1 MATRPN
7 TSKPSASVTQHDTKS
22 CLALSFPFTI
32 HTPAHIPFR
41 PHPRSCRLG
50 CVGGTV
56 CRSNAWQHIWAGPY
70 ASCAVRKADLPPPT
84 HPTTTLNPFSPNT
97 YSFRPTC
104 SRPTAGHTN
113 NPCGRRPFR
122 PDPIVVRFQTSH
134 LPFEHLPAERPTTV
148 SNHAPIHHRLGLLE
162 SRRSSH
168 YMILLWTTPP
178 PPQASPLH
186 GAQLTVDTSNWDQ
199 RLLRYRGADSRP
211 PMSIQPHNR
220 TARTASARPA
230 NKSIPGATNVNMM
243 ECQSAPAHPGGMLS
257 RRNTNPDVGVPVRG
271 GVKPPEVAMAVRGG
285 TETPGVNAPIFEG
298 HDDANDRFPACEKRP
313 IHPETTGG
321 HCKKKTK
328 GGSSR
333 RIKEGDVVS
342 CASTEF
348 DGDQPGSW
356 SDGKQDRTHG
366 VVTHISKEGI
376 VMVHWYDDN
385 TNFAVKMKN
394 LRREAEKAP
403 EAISRSPTT
412 VSNEKS
418 ATTNRPNADFANDKE
433 RQAGR
438 GRKRDRSGRN
448 QSGRKQ
454 DRSGRNRSGRKQVR
468 VKAVGNRFGIK
479 AVEKNRTDVVAINVT
494 DQNQATQPMLKRLSQ
509 TKPLLHS
516 QATWVAEEPDAGH
529 RETHHAPP
537 PSKPDTHV
545 CLFRALP
552 PALTPSIPTPQ
563 MQTKNPCRL
572 PIRT

>member
-1 MATRPN
+1 
-7 TSKPSASVTQHDTKS
+7 
-22 CLALSFPFTI
+22 
-32 HTPAHIPFR
+32 
-41 PHPRSCRLG
+41 
-50 CVGGTV
+50 
-56 CRSNAWQHIWAGPY
+56 
-70 ASCAVRKADLPPPT
+70 
-84 HPTTTLNPFSPNT
+84 
-97 YSFRPTC
+97 
-104 SRPTAGHTN
+104 
-113 NPCGRRPFR
+113 
-122 PDPIVVRFQTSH
+122 
-134 LPFEHLPAERPTTV
+134 
-148 SNHAPIHHRLGLLE
+148 
-162 SRRSSH
+162 
-168 YMILLWTTPP
+168 MILLWTTPP

-199 RLLRYRGADSRP
+199 RLLRCRGADSRP

-220 TARTASARPA
+220 TARTTSARPA

-243 ECQSAPAHPGGMLS
+243 ECQSAPACPGGRLS

-271 GVKPPEVAMAVRGG
+271 GMKPPEVAMAVRGG

-298 HDDANDRFPACEKRP
+298 HDDANDRFSACEKGT

-356 SDGKQDRTHG
+356 SDGKKDRTHG

-418 ATTNRPNADFANDKE
+418 ATANRPNADFASDKE

-454 DRSGRNRSGRKQVR
+454 VRNQSGRKRGVRDQSGRKQARSGRKQVR
-468 VKAVGNRFGIK
+468 DQSGRKKQDRRGRNQRDRPKPNHRTNVKAPLTDEATFTLAGDVGRRGAGRRAPGDSSRATSQQTRPPRLPLPGATSGISTFNSDT
-479 AVEKNRTDVVAINVT
+479 ADA
-494 DQNQATQPMLKRLSQ
+494 D
-509 TKPLLHS
+509 
-516 QATWVAEEPDAGH
+516 EEPMPTSHPDISALREYKKDHTAALMLYHHRSGLAREYEDDMSQLQVCDAVPPGVKVRPLSPH
-529 RETHHAPP
+529 IPTSTFHSLCCCCCATAHTTPLPSRPSSSPSSP
-537 PSKPDTHV
+537 PSFLPSDTPLNSRTRSA
-545 CLFRALP
+545 LFSLLP
-552 PALTPSIPTPQ
+552 PN
-563 MQTKNPCRL
+563 KL
-572 PIRT
+572 P